1 MGCSC
6 IKHNLIDEETKE
18 FNPSEDD
25 NKDNKEKEKI
35 NNNININNYNIKI
48 INNKSNNIIEND
60 NINNNKNNENN
71 ESEIFKSSIIINN
84 QSIPNINNN
93 NNNKLKRKNLSTNE
107 EQDNIMSTNIINKE
121 SDFLTNNVYNKRIFE
136 LINKVRVNPAE
147 YSKYVLDNIKNI
159 ITENKEEL
167 NKNTAMKEIKQITV
181 FKKKV
186 KVRLY
191 KGEEGF
197 FETSKYLQKLSPMEP
212 LKFNENIVLP
222 INDIGKKDLIKDK
235 INNYNIN
242 AFFKGNIKN
251 PEIAVLLMIVDDNES
266 LEKKKR
272 NTLLNKE
279 YKYIGIDSK
288 FSGKNFIAHFSFSK

>member
-25 NKDNKEKEKI
+25 NKDNKEQEKI

-93 NNNKLKRKNLSTNE
+93 NNNKLKTKNLSTNE

-197 FETSKYLQKLSPMEP
+197 FETAKYLQKLSPMEP

-222 INDIGKKDLIKDK
+222 INEIGKKDLIKDK

-272 NTLLNKE
+272 NTLLNRE

>member
-6 IKHNLIDEETKE
+6 IKHNLIDEETNE
-18 FNPSEDD
+18 FNPSEDND
-25 NKDNKEKEKI
+25 KEQENIDSDVKI
-35 NNNININNYNIKI
+35 NNYYIKI
-48 INNKSNNIIEND
+48 TND
-60 NINNNKNNENN
+60 KTNNKNVNNN
-71 ESEIFKSSIIINN
+71 ESEILNSGVIINN
-84 QSIPNINNN
+84 QSTPNINNN
-93 NNNKLKRKNLSTNE
+93 NNNEDIQLKAKNIKSKE
-107 EQDNIMSTNIINKE
+107 DQDNIITTNIINKE
-121 SDFLTNNVYNKRIFE
+121 SDYLSKSVYNKRIFE

-159 ITENKEEL
+159 NIENKEVL
-167 NKNTAMKEIKQITV
+167 NKNTEMKEINQITV

-197 FETSKYLQKLSPMEP
+197 FETVQYLQKLSPMKP
-212 LKFNENIVLP
+212 LKFKEEIVIPIDNKDSMINI
-222 INDIGKKDLIKDK
+222 INK
-235 INNYNIN
+235 YNIN
-242 AFFKGNIKN
+242 AFFRGNIKN

-266 LEKKKR
+266 SEKRKR

-288 FSGKNFIAHFSFSK
+288 FSDKNFFAHFSFSK

>member
-18 FNPSEDD
+18 FNPSEDEH
-25 NKDNKEKEKI
+25 KDYKEQEKI
-35 NNNININNYNIKI
+35 NNNININNFNIKI

-60 NINNNKNNENN
+60 NININNNKNN
-71 ESEIFKSSIIINN
+71 ESEIFKSSVIINN

-93 NNNKLKRKNLSTNE
+93 NNNKLKTKNLSTYE
-107 EQDNIMSTNIINKE
+107 EQDNIKSTNIINKE
-121 SDFLTNNVYNKRIFE
+121 SDYLTNNVYNKRIFE

-159 ITENKEEL
+159 NIENKEEL

-197 FETSKYLQKLSPMEP
+197 FETAKYLQKLSPMEP

-222 INDIGKKDLIKDK
+222 IDDFDKKELIKDK
-235 INNYNIN
+235 INNNNVN

-272 NTLLNKE
+272 NILLNKD

>member
-25 NKDNKEKEKI
+25 NKDNKEQEKI

-71 ESEIFKSSIIINN
+71 ESEIFKSSVIINN
-84 QSIPNINNN
+84 QSIPNVNN
-93 NNNKLKRKNLSTNE
+93 NNNKLKTKNLSTNE

-197 FETSKYLQKLSPMEP
+197 FETAKYLQKLSPMEP

>member
-1 MGCSC
+1 MLFGR
-6 IKHNLIDEETKE
+6 
-18 FNPSEDD
+18 
-25 NKDNKEKEKI
+25 
-35 NNNININNYNIKI
+35 
-48 INNKSNNIIEND
+48 
-60 NINNNKNNENN
+60 
-71 ESEIFKSSIIINN
+71 ES
-84 QSIPNINNN
+84 
-93 NNNKLKRKNLSTNE
+93 LKF
-107 EQDNIMSTNIINKE
+107 
-121 SDFLTNNVYNKRIFE
+121 DFLTNNVYNKRIFE

-197 FETSKYLQKLSPMEP
+197 FETAKYLQKLSPMEP
-212 LKFNENIVLP
+212 LKFNENIVLS
-222 INDIGKKDLIKDK
+222 INDIDKKELIKDK

-272 NTLLNKE
+272 NTLLNRE